1 MNYNFPLLVASCKSL
16 YILQEKKM
24 CIETEQ
30 GAGPA
35 CVSLN
40 LGALLISCSGRFVD
54 LSKVMPDVGRGA
66 AELI

>member
-1 MNYNFPLLVASCKSL
+1 
-16 YILQEKKM
+16 M

-40 LGALLISCSGRFVD
+40 LGALLISCSGRSVD

>member
-16 YILQEKKM
+16 YILQEKKKK

-35 CVSLN
+35 FISLN

-54 LSKVMPDVGRGA
+54 VSKVMPDRERGA
-66 AELI
+66 AE

>member
-1 MNYNFPLLVASCKSL
+1 
-16 YILQEKKM
+16 M

-40 LGALLISCSGRFVD
+40 LGAVLISCSGRFVD
-54 LSKVMPDVGRGA
+54 VGKVMPDLERVA
-66 AELI
+66 AE